1 MKQSYMADINFMR
14 KPENI
19 EYGLWN
25 DFIVKIKNT
34 TDNIAVNL
42 SSNIDYRKVGC
53 HL

>member
-25 DFIVKIKNT
+25 DFIVKIKT
-34 TDNIAVNL
+34 RPTIL
-42 SSNIDYRKVGC
+42 
-53 HL
+53 LLT